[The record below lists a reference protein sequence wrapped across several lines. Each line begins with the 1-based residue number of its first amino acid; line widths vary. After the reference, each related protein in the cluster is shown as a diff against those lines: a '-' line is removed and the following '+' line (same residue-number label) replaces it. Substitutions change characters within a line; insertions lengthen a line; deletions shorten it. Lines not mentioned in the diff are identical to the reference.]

1 MTTKLVNGERVEMA
15 AQEVADLE
23 ASRKPNI
30 EKLRKR
36 KLEDIKSLS
45 NEKMLAQ
52 IHFEREATLVQA
64 VNVASSVE
72 AIENIDIDSGW
83 PAE

>member
-15 AQEVADLE
+15 MQEVADLE
-23 ASRKPNI
+23 ASRKPNL

-36 KLEDIKSLS
+36 KLEEIKSLS

-52 IHFEREATLVQA
+52 IHFEREAVLNEA
-64 VNVASSVE
+64 VNNAESVS
-72 AIENIDIDSGW
+72 ALDAIDINSGW
-83 PAE
+83 TL

>member
-45 NEKMLAQ
+45 NEKML
-52 IHFEREATLVQA
+52 L
-64 VNVASSVE
+64 SV
-72 AIENIDIDSGW
+72 GLLK
-83 PAE
+83 PCTP

>member
-15 AQEVADLE
+15 TQEVADLE
-23 ASRKPNI
+23 ASRKPNL

-36 KLEDIKSLS
+36 KLAEIKSLS

-52 IHFEREATLVQA
+52 IHFEREAVLNEA
-64 VNVASSVE
+64 VNNAESVS
-72 AIENIDIDSGW
+72 ALDAIDINSGW
-83 PAE
+83 TL